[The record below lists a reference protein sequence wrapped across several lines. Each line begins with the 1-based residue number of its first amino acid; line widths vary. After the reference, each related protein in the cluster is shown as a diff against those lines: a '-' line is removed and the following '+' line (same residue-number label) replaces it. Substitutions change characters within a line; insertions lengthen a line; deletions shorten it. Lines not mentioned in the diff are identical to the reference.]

1 MAKISKVFQT
11 TPNDIGDYNSIDIE
25 VDYSPVDNTF
35 SVENVYCWNSRK
47 SVITDI
53 TEIFYTVAEFSKIA
67 DQIDWREVYYNELA
81 EKEAAEEIECEND

>member
-1 MAKISKVFQT
+1 MQVTKTFET
-11 TPNDIGDYNSIDIE
+11 TRNDIGDYNSIDIE

-35 SVENVYCWNSRK
+35 SVENVYCWNSK
-47 SVITDI
+47 KGVITNI
-53 TEIFYTVAEFSKIA
+53 TEIFYTVAEFSQIA